1 MSRSVLIIREIFS
14 QAMPRLALLLALM
27 PVPASAAN
35 DALQD
40 IAPCLTP
47 QDGGEANLAALEL
60 LGWSPVTE
68 GPEFTRAARASAEIR
83 NVTRL
88 LPYAFDGNAE
98 ASDFLEAALWRAE
111 ERAATGIVLTRE
123 YQNLL
128 IERVELDDSV
138 FVTCIWSSRRLAIV
152 EDSLEATPVE
162 GPTGEPMAFNAGIL
176 PWPALLE
183 TADPGDV
190 SLWRLIIPF
199 PASLQA
205 AGGQAVIVS
214 LTIPAADEAD
224 Q

>member
-1 MSRSVLIIREIFS
+1 MPRSVLIVRETFS

-47 QDGGEANLAALEL
+47 RDGGEANLAALEL

-83 NVTRL
+83 AVTVL

-98 ASDFLEAALWRAE
+98 ASDFLEAAHWRAE

-128 IERVELDDSV
+128 IERDEWDGSV
-138 FVTCIWSSRRLAIV
+138 VVTCIWTSRRLTIV
-152 EDSLEATPVE
+152 EDRLGAVPFE
-162 GPTGEPMAFNAGIL
+162 GPSEEPVAFNFEIL
-176 PWPALLE
+176 PWPTLLE
-183 TADPGDV
+183 TADPGDA

-214 LTIPAADEAD
+214 LTIPAAGEAD